1 MKTTKIDIKTLTSE
15 IKSLSRNKSAANSA
29 SMQNDQ
35 ESSSQDTQ
43 NHTLEQSSDGN
54 TESEKSGRFLGLI
67 KEINSKDHYKIDR
80 FIYVDGDIHE
90 VFNKLKTHTKL
101 KLSYL
106 ASHLLEEFIL
116 EHQESIK
123 EIISKK
129 QNKFL
134 DA

>member
-1 MKTTKIDIKTLTSE
+1 MKTQKIDIKALTSE
-15 IKSLSRNKSAANSA
+15 LKNRSRDVIKSEAGSGKDISIQPDRSLVNEPADEQFLNLIREVNSRDN
-29 SMQNDQ
+29 
-35 ESSSQDTQ
+35 
-43 NHTLEQSSDGN
+43 
-54 TESEKSGRFLGLI
+54 
-67 KEINSKDHYKIDR
+67 YKMDR
-80 FIYVDGDIHE
+80 FIYVDNDIHE